1 MRNKWEASYFGQW
14 VRNSRRRSGIRARIV
29 AALRADVR
37 TKSAVI
43 DVVVDGRVLILVGTV
58 ACEEIR
64 RAAEEI
70 VLQLEESVTLS
81 NELKVGKHEGENR

>member
-1 MRNKWEASYFGQW
+1 MRSKWEASYFGQW

-29 AALRADVR
+29 AALQADGR

-43 DVVVDGRVLILVGTV
+43 DVVVDGRALILVGTV
-58 ACEEIR
+58 ACEDIR

-70 VLQLEESVTLS
+70 VLQLEESVTLI
-81 NELKVGKHEGENR
+81 NELKVGES

>member
-1 MRNKWEASYFGQW
+1 M
-14 VRNSRRRSGIRARIV
+14 
-29 AALRADVR
+29 AALQADGR

-58 ACEEIR
+58 ACEDIR

-70 VLQLEESVTLS
+70 VLQLEESVTLI
-81 NELKVGKHEGENR
+81 NELKVGES